1 MAYGRFG
8 GGGQSNL
15 RAPDAGQER
24 ANKKDQERNV
34 TIPKVKL
41 PVKKKKKPVTIFG
54 FKVTAPKTDMQKKI
68 DSGQAT
74 VLAGRKL
81 DSGKTLLTTE
91 KATGKIVSKNE
102 QDRKILVGSSV
113 TSQGRPRTVSNVPT
127 PVSKPKAGSST
138 MAVRQVDP
146 SGTKT
151 MTALTPRRPTAPK
164 SGPVYKGQPLTE
176 FKQSGQS
183 VRLSALQS
191 KTGGSPVARNTFK
204 PKPSYKDVPPEIK
217 RSDNLGGINRID
229 QIPKKPKPIIPEQT
243 LLRGVGGLKSA
254 FSGITLEQR
263 KLLGKTSPKGGYQG
277 AFQTSSVSFM
287 GQNKKLAKVGDKFFR
302 IKKDGKLAKDALSGV
317 QNKYFRNRLNKGKSE
332 LKWSLISGVK

>member
-68 DSGQAT
+68 ASGQAT

-151 MTALTPRRPTAPK
+151 MTALTPRRPLGSSVTSESK

-176 FKQSGQS
+176 FNPNNKFK
-183 VRLSALQS
+183 A
-191 KTGGSPVARNTFK
+191 KPV
-204 PKPSYKDVPPEIK
+204 YKDVTPEIK

-229 QIPKKPKPIIPEQT
+229 QIPKKPKPIIPEQS

-254 FSGITLEQR
+254 FSCITLEQR
-263 KLLGKTSPKGGYQG
+263 KLLGKTSPKCGYQG

-287 GQNKKLAKVGDKFFR
+287 GQNKKLAKVGDNFFR
-302 IKKDGKLAKDALSGV
+302 IKKDGKLAKDALSGI

>member
-151 MTALTPRRPTAPK
+151 MTALTPRRPLGSSVTSESK

-176 FKQSGQS
+176 FNPNNKFK
-183 VRLSALQS
+183 A
-191 KTGGSPVARNTFK
+191 KPV
-204 PKPSYKDVPPEIK
+204 YKDVPPEIK

>member
-15 RAPDAGQER
+15 RSVDAGQAR
-24 ANKKDQERNV
+24 ANKKDQERNI
-34 TIPKVKL
+34 TIPKVTL

-54 FKVTAPKTDMQKKI
+54 MKVTAPKTDMQKKI

-138 MAVRQVDP
+138 MA
-146 SGTKT
+146 
-151 MTALTPRRPTAPK
+151 LTPRRPLGSSVTSESK

-176 FKQSGQS
+176 FNPNNKFK
-183 VRLSALQS
+183 A
-191 KTGGSPVARNTFK
+191 KPV
-204 PKPSYKDVPPEIK
+204 YKDVPPEIK

-254 FSGITLEQR
+254 FSGITLQQR

-287 GQNKKLAKVGDKFFR
+287 GQNKKLAKVGDNFFR
-302 IKKDGKLAKDALSGV
+302 IKKDGKLAKDALSGI